1 MKDIL
6 IFGVPRAGKTTLSKL
21 LIEELRDYHIFSI
34 DAIRN
39 AFGDIF
45 PELEIND
52 KGGKNNEII
61 LPNYVSRLLYWQHDE
76 LRNKQGYIIEGCQVL
91 PDKVKEVFDLE
102 NSIVI
107 YLGSWNIMPR
117 RYFEKY

>member
-6 IFGVPRAGKTTLSKL
+6 IFGAPRVGKTTLSKL
-21 LIEELRDYHIFSI
+21 LVEELENYHIFSI

-52 KGGKNNEII
+52 YG
-61 LPNYVSRLLYWQHDE
+61 R
-76 LRNKQGYIIEGCQVL
+76 
-91 PDKVKEVFDLE
+91 
-102 NSIVI
+102 
-107 YLGSWNIMPR
+107 
-117 RYFEKY
+117 